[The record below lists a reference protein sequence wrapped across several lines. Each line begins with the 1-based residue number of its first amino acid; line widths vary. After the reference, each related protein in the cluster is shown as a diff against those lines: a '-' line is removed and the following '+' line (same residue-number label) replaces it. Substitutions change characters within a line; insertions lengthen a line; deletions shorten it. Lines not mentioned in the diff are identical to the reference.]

1 MSTTKWLQI
10 SGNNLHCVIDDGLG
24 IAWRLVC
31 WMRLPLRLTVWDR
44 AEGGRWKCIKCFKR
58 ERNEN
63 EGHRKTRIFIKS

>member
-1 MSTTKWLQI
+1 
-10 SGNNLHCVIDDGLG
+10 
-24 IAWRLVC
+24 
-31 WMRLPLRLTVWDR
+31 MRLPLRLTVWDR